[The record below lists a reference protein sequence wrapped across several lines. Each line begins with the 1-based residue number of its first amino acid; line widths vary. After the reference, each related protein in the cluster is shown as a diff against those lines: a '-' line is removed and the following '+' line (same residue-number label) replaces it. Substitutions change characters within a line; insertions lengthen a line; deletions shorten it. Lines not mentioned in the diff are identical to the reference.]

1 MRMQDKSFSGRLLTS
16 AAVVT
21 VSICLPHSILLAR
34 RSRPQ
39 QQPDP
44 GATSMARASVGS
56 DNPTLEITTG
66 DDGVSLFAV
75 SVDAHELLMA
85 LAEKTGHRVIVDDT
99 VKRTITVNLRNRS
112 CQEII
117 DNIVAA
123 YGFACR
129 TVDGVCMVSEGI
141 PKKPSSYLL
150 SDIDTISTQYV
161 VASQAKSL
169 FPVFLQDNVKTNMA
183 QNAVV
188 LSAPSQVLEKFRADI
203 AQFDVPAAQI
213 MIDVLVVELTN
224 IDRDEFDF
232 AVDWSNADKGVSV
245 LSATG
250 DVGFTSV
257 TDMAPDFHV
266 RLRALI
272 EKQKAHVRANPR
284 IATVSGREAQVF
296 VGVQQYLSTPIET
309 EERRTSYYIDAGV
322 KLEITPWTGGQ
333 GEIIVDVRPEISTL
347 SAPDPTTG
355 LPDKSSRT
363 AQTVVRVKDGETII
377 IGGLLQDEMREARSK
392 IPLLGDLP
400 IFGRLFRTNQTVRTK
415 TDLFVFITPRI
426 LSRTGH
432 LPEAEEAEIKQRFL
446 GPEHEQEG
454 R

>member
-1 MRMQDKSFSGRLLTS
+1 MQDKRFRRRLLTS
-16 AAVVT
+16 FVVVT
-21 VSICLPHSILLAR
+21 MSACLGGTGVPAQPGR
-34 RSRPQ
+34 AQPQ
-39 QQPDP
+39 PPP
-44 GATSMARASVGS
+44 GAAGLAQGPTLGA
-56 DNPTLEITTG
+56 DPTLEITVG
-66 DDGVSLFAV
+66 DEGVSLFAV

-85 LAEKTGHRVIVDDT
+85 LAEKTGHRIIVDDT
-99 VKRTITVNLRNRS
+99 VKRSVTVNLRNRS

-129 TVDGVCMVSEGI
+129 EVDGVCMVSEGI

-150 SDIDTISTQYV
+150 SEIDTISTQYV

-183 QNAVV
+183 RNAVV

-203 AQFDVPAAQI
+203 VQFDVPAAQI

-224 IDRDEFDF
+224 ITREEFNF
-232 AVDWSNADKGVSV
+232 AIDWSNADNSISV
-245 LSATG
+245 LSASG
-250 DVGFTSV
+250 DIGFTNV
-257 TDMAPDFHV
+257 TDLAPDFHV

-272 EKQKAHVRANPR
+272 EKQKAQVRANPR

-309 EERRTSYYIDAGV
+309 EERRTNYYIDAGV
-322 KLEITPWTGGQ
+322 KLEITPWTGGA

-363 AQTVVRVKDGETII
+363 ARTVVRVKDGETIV
-377 IGGLLQDEMREARSK
+377 IGGLLQDEMREVRGK
-392 IPLLGDLP
+392 IPILGDLP
-400 IFGRLFRTNQTVRTK
+400 ILGNLFRTNQTVHTK

-426 LSRTGH
+426 LSQTGH